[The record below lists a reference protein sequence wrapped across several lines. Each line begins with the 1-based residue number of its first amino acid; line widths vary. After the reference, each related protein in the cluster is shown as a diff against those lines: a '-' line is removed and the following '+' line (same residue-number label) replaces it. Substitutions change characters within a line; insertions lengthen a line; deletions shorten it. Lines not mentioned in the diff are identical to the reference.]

1 MLHVKVHDEIVA
13 KPKRVLMRD
22 FLDRVAIPRR
32 DLNFNHAVADDFTLA
47 RQATVALK
55 TRRLFNAILLR
66 LRRGTEMLHT
76 LHNINVAGTAR
87 AHAAAR
93 MLTRG
98 VTGMFVL
105 TLVEPVDAQL
115 PTWIGTPV

>member
-1 MLHVKVHDEIVA
+1 MLHVKVLDEIVA

-76 LHNINVAGTAR
+76 LHNINVAGTAS

-93 MLTRG
+93 MLN
-98 VTGMFVL
+98 
-105 TLVEPVDAQL
+105 VDAM
-115 PTWIGTPV
+115 IHGDF

>member
-1 MLHVKVHDEIVA
+1 MKVLDAIAA
-13 KPKRVLMRD
+13 KLKRVLMRD

-32 DLNFNHAVADDFTLA
+32 HFNFNQAVTDDFTLA

-76 LHNINVAGTAR
+76 LHDINVAGTAR
-87 AHAAAR
+87 AHTAAR
-93 MLTRG
+93 
-98 VTGMFVL
+98 VL
-105 TLVEPVDAQL
+105 NVDAVIHGDL
-115 PTWIGTPV
+115 